1 MNPTRFVSDPPGVH
15 RVDPADG
22 PALLA
27 QVQLGRHSVVRIDL
41 GTALSKA
48 AVMAALASAL
58 HLPDHFGG
66 NLDALA
72 DCLTDP
78 DYAPTGVVF
87 IDHLNDRAGL
97 MREDL
102 LEVFEDAIAARVARQ
117 APFWVYWSGA

>member
-1 MNPTRFVSDPPGVH
+1 MNPTRFASDPPGVH

-22 PALLA
+22 PALLT
-27 QVQLGRHSVVRIDL
+27 QVLQHRHRLVRIDL
-41 GTALSKA
+41 AKANSKA
-48 AVMAALASAL
+48 TVMAALGSAL

-87 IDHLNDRAGL
+87 IEHLKDQPGL
-97 MREDL
+97 MSEDL
-102 LEVFEDAIAARVARQ
+102 LEVFEDAIAARLTRQ
-117 APFWVYWSGA
+117 APFWVYWTAA